1 MLCSAME
8 INSKVLPEETDIQPI
23 LLSKLLLG
31 IVLQDALLTVPV
43 HSAQSILQSLTIFI
57 NLNPLLKSDF
67 KIEAKRQ
74 VS

>member
-8 INSKVLPEETDIQPI
+8 INSKVLPEETDMQPI

-43 HSAQSILQSLTIFI
+43 HSAQSIL
-57 NLNPLLKSDF
+57 
-67 KIEAKRQ
+67 
-74 VS
+74 